1 MSDILKGKIIIIT
14 GANSGIGKATA
25 MGLAK
30 LGGTVVMLC
39 RDQSRG
45 EAARSEIISESG
57 NESVDLLIADLS
69 SQQSIHQFV
78 NDFKKKYSKLHVLI
92 NNAGVNPTKRQET
105 VDGLELT
112 FAVNVLAPFLLT
124 NLLLDVL
131 KDTAPSRVINV
142 ASGIQSK
149 SIKFD
154 DLQFKKRYIHWRA
167 YSHSKTALVLITY
180 EFARRLNGMGV
191 TVNCLH
197 PGGVK
202 TNITRDY
209 RGITKFFAKLFF
221 SFASSPDK
229 GAETSIYLVSSPDV
243 ENVSGKYFINKKEA
257 ESKKITYDVS
267 IAKRFWEACIKLTN
281 LEF

>member
-131 KDTAPSRVINV
+131 KDSAPSRVINV